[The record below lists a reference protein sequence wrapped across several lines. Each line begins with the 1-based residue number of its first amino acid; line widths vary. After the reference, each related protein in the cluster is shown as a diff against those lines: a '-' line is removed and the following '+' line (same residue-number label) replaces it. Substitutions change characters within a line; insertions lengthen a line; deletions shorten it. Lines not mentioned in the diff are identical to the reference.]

1 MDRRLTKEN
10 VIAKTLYGSDVY
22 SHILRQFYPSDFLDF
37 AELFYKKSGDELLQI
52 LNDELHL
59 HLGEEQPGGVLFQT
73 PLIAQ
78 PHFSFF
84 KAPVRNVTPYKQ
96 ISLLDTWRYITGR
109 YARRRTEEL
118 RLIRDPKRAR
128 MFKAEKFDYCT
139 FSGTFS
145 VRREDKLLNHSR
157 LLCLDFDHLPDV
169 EELFRKLLQDEY
181 FETML
186 LFRSPSGDGLKWIIP
201 TDLTECSHTAFFRS
215 VSAYIAQA
223 YGIPVDQSGKDVCRA
238 CFLPHDPQAYLNPD
252 YSCAL

>member
-1 MDRRLTKEN
+1 
-10 VIAKTLYGSDVY
+10 
-22 SHILRQFYPSDFLDF
+22 
-37 AELFYKKSGDELLQI
+37 
-52 LNDELHL
+52 
-59 HLGEEQPGGVLFQT
+59 
-73 PLIAQ
+73 
-78 PHFSFF
+78 
-84 KAPVRNVTPYKQ
+84 
-96 ISLLDTWRYITGR
+96 
-109 YARRRTEEL
+109 
-118 RLIRDPKRAR
+118 

-145 VRREDKLLNHSR
+145 VRREDKLLNHSG

-215 VSAYIAQA
+215 VSAYVVQT
-223 YGIPVDQSGKDVCRA
+223 YGITVDQSGKDVCRA

-252 YSCAL
+252 YSRAL